1 MQLVNEV
8 TPMVENGA
16 HQPHTPQPVVVL
28 LRQHFKA
35 LEKQLFAPK
44 AAGIHL
50 HQLFILVPQTDIV
63 EAGL

>member
-1 MQLVNEV
+1 
-8 TPMVENGA
+8 MVENGA